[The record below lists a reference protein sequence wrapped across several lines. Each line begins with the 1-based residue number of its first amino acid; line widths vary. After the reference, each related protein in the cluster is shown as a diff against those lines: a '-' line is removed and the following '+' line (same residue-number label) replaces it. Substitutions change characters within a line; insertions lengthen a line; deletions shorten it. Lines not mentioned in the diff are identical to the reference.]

1 MMTQDNT
8 LNDSGAQGSQLLPGI
23 GGGGGSAQSQGT
35 APAQAAASS
44 PASSQGMFQL
54 LIMGLLGGF

>member
-8 LNDSGAQGSQLLPGI
+8 LNGHGAQGSLFPI
-23 GGGGGSAQSQGT
+23 GGGSAQSQGT
-35 APAQAAASS
+35 APAQAVATTT
-44 PASSQGMFQL
+44 ASSQGMFQL

>member
-8 LNDSGAQGSQLLPGI
+8 LNGYGAQGFLPGM
-23 GGGGGSAQSQGT
+23 GGGSAQSQGT
-35 APAQAAASS
+35 APAQAVAATT
-44 PASSQGMFQL
+44 ASSQGMFQL